1 MRLPATTTAMRRHLA
16 ASVCCGVLISGSAI
30 ACAVLLAQLVAGV
43 ITDGTSR
50 TPAHWAPTLSILLGL
65 WTVRVL
71 AQWLQA
77 RLSQRGAT
85 AAIAELNE
93 RILAAV
99 TALPPRRLAAVRDDA
114 ALLTTRGL
122 EGLRPYF
129 TRYLPA
135 VMLAAL
141 LTPAAIV
148 VMAWHDLQSAVVV
161 VIALPLVPLFMIL
174 IGLVTRDRSAAA
186 LRAMTTLQSRTLD
199 LIAGIPTLRALGR
212 ADGPADRI
220 ARLGSVQRRSAM
232 ATLRIAFM
240 SALVLELLATLG
252 VALVA
257 VSVGLRL
264 VFGDLALSSALTAL
278 LLAPEVFWPL
288 RRVGTE
294 FHAAQDGQTAA
305 AKVME
310 LLDGLATSGPGAMVA
325 STATIRLEAVGVA
338 GRDGAAPLDLTV
350 DVTPGSVTVLTGP
363 NGSGKSTALEVMLG
377 LTPPTTGRALIG
389 GVDADELDPASWWR
403 EVAWLPQ
410 RPAFVPGTVR
420 ANLELFGHL
429 SDIETACRTSA
440 FDEVVA
446 ALPDGLDTV
455 VGRNG
460 SGLSLGQRQR
470 LALARVLGSP
480 KPVLLLD
487 EPTAHLDVAMEARVL
502 RAILE
507 RARAGATV
515 VVVGHRQPV
524 VAIGDN
530 VIRLGGERLVPR

>member
-1 MRLPATTTAMRRHLA
+1 
-16 ASVCCGVLISGSAI
+16 VLISGSAI
-30 ACAVLLAQLVAGV
+30 ASAVLLAHLIAGV
-43 ITDGTSR
+43 ITDETSR
-50 TPAHWAPTLSILLGL
+50 TVAHSAPTLSILSGL

-77 RLSQRGAT
+77 RLGQRGAT
-85 AAIAELNE
+85 AAIAELNQS
-93 RILAAV
+93 ILVTV
-99 TALPPRRLAAVRDDA
+99 TALPPRQLAAVRADV

-122 EGLRPYF
+122 DGLRPYF
-129 TRYLPA
+129 TRFLPA
-135 VMLAAL
+135 VILAAL
-141 LTPAAIV
+141 LTPAATV
-148 VMAWHDLQSAVVV
+148 VMACYDLQSAVVV

-186 LRAMTTLQSRTLD
+186 LRAMTTLQSRSLD

-220 ARLGSVQRRSAM
+220 AELGSVQRRSTM

-264 VFGDLALSSALTAL
+264 VFGDLALSTALTAL

-294 FHAAQDGQTAA
+294 FHAAQDGQAAA
-305 AKVME
+305 AKAMD
-310 LLDGLATSGPGAMVA
+310 LLDVVAAPNPGRMIASATS
-325 STATIRLEAVGVA
+325 IRLEAVGVA
-338 GRDGAAPLDLTV
+338 GRDGSAPRDLTV
-350 DVTPGSVTVLTGP
+350 DVAPGSVTVLTGP

-377 LTPPTTGRALIG
+377 LTPPTSGRALIG
-389 GVDADELDPASWWR
+389 GVDAAELDPRSWWR

-410 RPAFVPGTVR
+410 RPVMVPGTVR
-420 ANLELFGHL
+420 ANLELFGQL
-429 SDIETACRTSA
+429 PDIETACRATG
-440 FDEVVA
+440 FDELLA
-446 ALPDGLDTV
+446 TLPDGLDTV
-455 VGRNG
+455 IGRDG
-460 SGLSLGQRQR
+460 TGLSLGQRQR

-487 EPTAHLDVAMEARVL
+487 EPTAHLDVALESRVL
-502 RAILE
+502 RTIVE
-507 RARAGATV
+507 RARAGAAV
-515 VVVGHRQPV
+515 VVVGHRQSV
-524 VAIGDN
+524 VAIGDR
-530 VIRLGGERLVPR
+530 VIRLGGELLVPQ

>member
-1 MRLPATTTAMRRHLA
+1 MRLPATTAMRRHLT

-30 ACAVLLAQLVAGV
+30 ASAVLLAQLVAGV

-50 TPAHWAPTLSILLGL
+50 TPVHWAPTLSILLGL

-85 AAIAELNE
+85 AAIAELNQ
-93 RILAAV
+93 RILVAV
-99 TALPPRRLAAVRDDA
+99 TALPPRQLAAVRDDA

-122 EGLRPYF
+122 DGLRPYF

-186 LRAMTTLQSRTLD
+186 LRAVTTLQSRTLD

-212 ADGPADRI
+212 AEGPADRI

-310 LLDGLATSGPGAMVA
+310 LLDGLATSGPGAIVA

-338 GRDGAAPLDLTV
+338 GRDGTAPLDLTV

-420 ANLELFGHL
+420 ANLEMFGHL
-429 SDIETACRTSA
+429 PDIETACRTTG
-440 FDEVVA
+440 FDEVLA

-460 SGLSLGQRQR
+460 TGLSLGQRQR

-480 KPVLLLD
+480 KPILLLD

-507 RARAGATV
+507 RARAGAAV